1 MCQYKMKITSLLAG
15 LFLMAAGALFAEDV
29 YLNDGA
35 SYEIDYLIEGS
46 LWIENASVGLYSPAH
61 ITGFTITGSGTIL
74 DIYGGQI
81 DYMLLVSTND
91 NGLPDGIVT
100 IYGTDFAVDGVPVAP
115 DTAEL
120 FLSNKT
126 LTGVYEDGTPFSM
139 VVDCT
144 ISGNA
149 SYLHYQTLKLG
160 WIVSEPR
167 IEVSQADYDFGLNDI
182 GSTGLGVI
190 TVYNAGNANL
200 TLNSVSV
207 IQNEPIQFGF
217 THLQVIPVTL
227 EPGMSMELEL
237 YFAPSVEGLSEAS
250 LHLFSSDPTMPD
262 LEIQL
267 LGEGAAVEITAAE
280 QAQAV
285 LDFLQEGLA
294 TGTLAG
300 EGKGQSASNKAATFC
315 KMIAAAKQLIDAGY
329 YDYAIEALN
338 DIQKKCDGKK
348 APVDF
353 VTGQDMPVLHGM
365 IMELMNRL

>member
-1 MCQYKMKITSLLAG
+1 MFGITMKTTCLLAG
-15 LFLMAAGALFAEDV
+15 LLLTAAGTLLAEDV

-35 SYEIDYLIEGS
+35 SYEIDYLIDGS
-46 LWIENASVGLYSPAH
+46 LWIENASVSLYTPAH
-61 ITGFTITGSGTIL
+61 IAGFTITGSGTVM

-81 DYMLLVSTND
+81 DYMLLISTND

-100 IYGTDFAVDGVPVAP
+100 IYGTDFAVDGVPVAT

-126 LTGVYEDGTPFSM
+126 LTGVYQDGTPFTM
-139 VVDCT
+139 VVDCS

-167 IEVSQADYDFGLNDI
+167 IEVSQTDYDFGLNDI
-182 GSTGLGVI
+182 GSTGFGVV

-207 IQNEPIQFGF
+207 MQNEPLQFGF
-217 THLQVIPVTL
+217 TPLQVIPVTL
-227 EPGMSMELEL
+227 EPGMSIDLEIS
-237 YFAPSVEGLSEAS
+237 FTPAKEGLSEAS

-267 LGEGAAVEITAAE
+267 LGEGAAVEFTPEE

-285 LDFLQEGLA
+285 LDFLQDSLA
-294 TGTLAG
+294 AGTIAG

-315 KMIAAAKQLIDAGY
+315 KMIAAAKQLIEAGY
-329 YDYAIEALN
+329 NEFALEALD

-348 APVDF
+348 APADF
-353 VTGQDMPVLHGM
+353 VSGQDAAVLHGM
-365 IMELMNRL
+365 IIELMNKL